1 MILIFCFNFTVFSPL
16 KRSHNLS
23 NMKSIEIF
31 LLLNLAVAIVVAR
44 PNDEDQSQSQESRE
58 PQNHNN
64 NNHDDN
70 NNHSNNNNDN
80 NGNGNGNDNNG
91 NEGDV
96 YEDPCNVEP
105 TLMEKCSS
113 TAEGSNFQKC
123 FSCVLDNC
131 LEIASKPEPNCTE
144 IIKCVTDAN
153 CSPN

>member
-1 MILIFCFNFTVFSPL
+1 
-16 KRSHNLS
+16 
-23 NMKSIEIF
+23 MKSVAIF
-31 LLLNLAVAIVVAR
+31 ILVNLAVAIVVAR
-44 PNDEDQSQSQESRE
+44 PDDEDQSQSQESRE

-80 NGNGNGNDNNG
+80 NGNNNNS

>member
-64 NNHDDN
+64 NN
-70 NNHSNNNNDN
+70 NNDN
-80 NGNGNGNDNNG
+80 NGNGNNNNDNNDNNNNS

>member
-44 PNDEDQSQSQESRE
+44 PDDEDQSQSQESRE

-80 NGNGNGNDNNG
+80 NGNNNNS

>member
-1 MILIFCFNFTVFSPL
+1 
-16 KRSHNLS
+16 
-23 NMKSIEIF
+23 MKSVAIF
-31 LLLNLAVAIVVAR
+31 ILVNLAIAVVVAR

-58 PQNHNN
+58 HQNYNN
-64 NNHDDN
+64 
-70 NNHSNNNNDN
+70 NNNNDN
-80 NGNGNGNDNNG
+80 NGNG

-123 FSCVLDNC
+123 FSCILDNC

>member
-31 LLLNLAVAIVVAR
+31 FLLNLAVAIVVAR

-58 PQNHNN
+58 HQNYNN
-64 NNHDDN
+64 
-70 NNHSNNNNDN
+70 NNNNDN
-80 NGNGNGNDNNG
+80 NGNG

-105 TLMEKCSS
+105 TLMKKCSS

-123 FSCVLDNC
+123 FSCILDNC